1 MILLEDTRQQ
11 EKKHSKKHKY
21 FLEMAFTG
29 IAVAIDFVREVGGM
43 NENLV

>member
-21 FLEMAFTG
+21 FLENG
-29 IAVAIDFVREVGGM
+29 IRW
-43 NENLV
+43 NRSCY